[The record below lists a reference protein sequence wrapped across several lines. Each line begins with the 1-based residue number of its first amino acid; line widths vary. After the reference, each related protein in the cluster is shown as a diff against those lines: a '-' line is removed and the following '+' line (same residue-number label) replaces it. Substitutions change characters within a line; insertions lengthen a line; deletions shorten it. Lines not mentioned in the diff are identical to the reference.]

1 MAGKTLSRVRQL
13 FRGDEEGSGGVRGDL
28 SNGCSVF
35 WESGYFA
42 LGDHLKTQKKLLSVV
57 AFIRKMPQNA

>member
-1 MAGKTLSRVRQL
+1 MAGKTISRVRQL
-13 FRGDEEGSGGVRGDL
+13 FRGDEERSEGVRGDL

-42 LGDHLKTQKKLLSVV
+42 LGDYLKTQKKLLSVV